1 MYYSVLNWTC
11 ALKKGL
17 EVSDDSDGRLFNIIR
32 KSLHRDCMD
41 FVSRGEVRGLL
52 NRINPVMLI
61 GKVVMTKD
69 LVT

>member
-1 MYYSVLNWTC
+1 M
-11 ALKKGL
+11 KKGL
-17 EVSDDSDGRLFNIIR
+17 EVSDDSDGRLFNILQN
-32 KSLHRDCMD
+32 SLHRDCMD
-41 FVSRGEVRGLL
+41 FVSHGEVRGLL